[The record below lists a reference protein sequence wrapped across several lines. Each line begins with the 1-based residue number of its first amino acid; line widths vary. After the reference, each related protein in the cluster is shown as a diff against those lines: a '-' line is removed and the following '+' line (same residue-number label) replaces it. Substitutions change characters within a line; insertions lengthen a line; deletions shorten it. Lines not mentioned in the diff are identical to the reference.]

1 MFARNTTYN
10 IKPNIDREIA
20 VKFEKEVLP
29 LLRKANGFKDQ
40 ITLSRDKNE
49 ILGISMWD
57 SKAQLDAYTKDTDP
71 QVIKLLAPFV
81 HGTPDV
87 RIYEVSNSTS
97 HKVVAA

>member
-1 MFARNTTYN
+1 MFARNTTYSV
-10 IKPNIDREIA
+10 KPNMDREIA
-20 VKFEKEVLP
+20 VKFEKDVLP

-49 ILGISMWD
+49 ILGISLWD
-57 SKAQLDAYTKDTDP
+57 KREQLDAYTKDTDP
-71 QVIKLLAPFV
+71 QVFKLLEPFF

-97 HKVVAA
+97 HKVVAV

>member
-1 MFARNTTYN
+1 MFARNTTYS
-10 IKPNIDREIA
+10 IKPNMDREIA

-49 ILGISMWD
+49 IVGISLWD
-57 SKAQLDAYTKDTDP
+57 KREQLDAYTKDTDP
-71 QVIKLLAPFV
+71 QVVKLLEPCFR
-81 HGTPDV
+81 GTPDV

-97 HKVVAA
+97 HKVAAA

>member
-1 MFARNTTYN
+1 MFARNTTYS
-10 IKPNIDREIA
+10 IKPNMDREIA

-49 ILGISMWD
+49 IIGISLWD
-57 SKAQLDAYTKDTDP
+57 RKEQLDAYTKDTDP
-71 QVIKLLAPFV
+71 QVVKLLEPFF

-97 HKVVAA
+97 HKVAAV